1 MFVVPVVFM
10 ENRIIS
16 PGFSI
21 FILSVVVWLSFAV
34 MYFMIR
40 FSVGMCEHGKCELIA
55 VLTEMR
61 ITSSFFFLGSAL
73 ALFCS
78 SS

>member
-1 MFVVPVVFM
+1 MFLDPNVFM
-10 ENRIIS
+10 ENIIIS

-21 FILSVVVWLSFAV
+21 FILSVVVWLSFAF

-40 FSVGMCEHGKCELIA
+40 FSLQMCGHGKCELIA
-55 VLTEMR
+55 FLAEIK

-78 SS
+78 SF